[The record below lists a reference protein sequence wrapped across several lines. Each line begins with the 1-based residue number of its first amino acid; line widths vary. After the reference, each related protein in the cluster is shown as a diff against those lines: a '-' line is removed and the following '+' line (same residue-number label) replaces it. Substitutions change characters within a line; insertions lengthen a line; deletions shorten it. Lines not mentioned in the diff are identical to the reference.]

1 VKSRTRAGGTAP
13 RAALAL
19 VLLLLAC
26 TAAQAQ
32 QKVPA
37 PSRTPAPYTDDEF
50 PKWARDLRRAEI
62 IFVGSIP
69 FTMFFTFEGY
79 DTYRYVANGL
89 DPLYAPWPFRPGSTQ
104 LYSDQEKIGLVATSL
119 SLSLLVATADWI
131 IGRIHERSARR

>member
-1 VKSRTRAGGTAP
+1 MQADSP
-13 RAALAL
+13 SAALAFL
-19 VLLLLAC
+19 LLLLAC
-26 TAAQAQ
+26 ATVQAQ

-37 PSRTPAPYTDDEF
+37 PRGPPLPTRTTSSPS
-50 PKWARDLRRAEI
+50 WARDLRRAEI

-104 LYSDQEKIGLVATSL
+104 LYSDQEKIGLVVTSL

>member
-1 VKSRTRAGGTAP
+1 MSPGPRARCADV

-19 VLLLLAC
+19 ALLLLAC

-32 QKVPA
+32 QKPPTA
-37 PSRTPAPYTDDEF
+37 ARTPAPYTDDEF

-69 FTMFFTFEGY
+69 FTLFFTFEGY
-79 DTYRYVANGL
+79 DTYRYVSNGL
-89 DPLYAPWPFRPGSTQ
+89 DPLYAPWPFRPGSAQ

-131 IGRIHERSARR
+131 IGRLHERAARR